1 MRKTSPLRVLTKK
14 SFVAYLAVLLLFW
27 NEMIYPFIHSSL
39 WDTLTEEDG
48 LQAARILIVA
58 DPQLIGYRNEP
69 ALIGPIARID
79 SDRYLSRGFFYAL
92 RHGRPDVI
100 LFLGDLF
107 DEGVEGSDEEFE
119 LTLQRFDSIFASY
132 KSVQKVYLAGDNDI
146 GGEGE
151 YVIDSRRER
160 FRKRFPN
167 TLSMKDLGL
176 RGVAVDEMNVFNG
189 ALRNLTAASS
199 DDKLSIMLSHAPI
212 IRSSVAA
219 RQAAD
224 RHSDLI
230 LSAHD
235 HTAWSYSR
243 ERAAAAGSS
252 SSTFERTPID
262 RGTVVE
268 ATVGRTQRVLELQ
281 SPTCSY
287 RMGVPDMGYGLLTLR
302 RIDDEADGSKLQ
314 LQARYTVLW
323 LPGRYP
329 QLFSYIVVAVWL
341 LILVAHRVLY
351 AGLRSIVLTRNK
363 NVKQNIV

>member
-1 MRKTSPLRVLTKK
+1 MRKSSPLRVLTKK
-14 SFVAYLAVLLLFW
+14 SFVIYLAVLLLFW

-39 WDTLTEEDG
+39 WETLTEEDG

-69 ALIGPIARID
+69 RFVGPIARLD

-92 RHGRPDVI
+92 RHGRPDLI
-100 LFLGDLF
+100 IFLGDLF
-107 DEGVEGSDEEFE
+107 DEGVEDSDEEFE
-119 LTLQRFDSIFASY
+119 LTLQRFESIFASY
-132 KSVQKVYLAGDNDI
+132 KSVQRVYLAGDNDI

-151 YVIDSRRER
+151 RVIDSRKDR
-160 FRKRFPN
+160 FAKRFPN
-167 TLSMKDLGL
+167 ILSMKDLGL
-176 RGVAVDEMNVFNG
+176 RGVAVDEMNVFNDE
-189 ALRNLTAASS
+189 LRNLTAASAE
-199 DDKLSIMLSHAPI
+199 DKLLIMLSHAPI
-212 IRSSVAA
+212 IRSFGSGA
-219 RQAAD
+219 RHAVE

-243 ERAAAAGSS
+243 ARDSGSDG
-252 SSTFERTPID
+252 SSTFERAPVE
-262 RGTVVE
+262 RGTVIDSKI
-268 ATVGRTQRVLELQ
+268 GREQPVLELQ

-302 RIDDEADGSKLQ
+302 RIDDETVGEKLQ

-323 LPGRYP
+323 LPSRYP
-329 QLFSYIVVAVWL
+329 QLFSYLVLLVWL
-341 LILVAHRVLY
+341 LILMAHRVLY
-351 AGLRSIVLTRNK
+351 SSLRSIVLTRNR